1 MNNKIKRGGMSL
13 YIANANASKT
23 IITDD
28 LKIRQFIEDLT
39 PEEQVILFKQVTTS
53 EYIGLIAEELKKE
66 VPEDPSGMV
75 KTDPEFF
82 VKHWKFAN
90 SPTFLV
96 AIAPT
101 LQEEVTR
108 ELDEMMKDFNFG

>member
-1 MNNKIKRGGMSL
+1 MKNSAL
-13 YIANANASKT
+13 
-23 IITDD
+23 ITDD
-28 LKIRQFIEDLT
+28 YKIRAFIETLND
-39 PEEQVILFKQVTTS
+39 EELVMLFKQVTTP
-53 EYIGLIAEELKKE
+53 EYIGLIREELKKE

-101 LQEEVTR
+101 LQKQVTR
-108 ELDEMMKDFNFG
+108 ELDEMMNECNTLG